1 MIAKNKWGGEQ
12 NIQTCSAVANLTAST
27 ETVTAEAKQ
36 SNQRH
41 FIFVALWQ
49 WDLWKTFSI
58 LDCSVLTWN
67 LLISVSLDTKVIFF
81 KRDGTG
87 AAFID

>member
-1 MIAKNKWGGEQ
+1 M
-12 NIQTCSAVANLTAST
+12 
-27 ETVTAEAKQ
+27 VTAVAKQ

-41 FIFVALWQ
+41 FIFVTLWQ

-58 LDCSVLTWN
+58 LDCGVLTWN
-67 LLISVSLDTKVIFF
+67 LLISSSLDTKVIFF
-81 KRDGTG
+81 KRDGAG